1 VGVFTWGIDFIVWL
15 QTFSGPLLD
24 GVFKFITVLG
34 GVEFYLVLIPLV
46 YWCFDRHIGARTALL
61 FLLGAYVNLGLKSLF
76 ATPRPFRVA
85 PDRVRALVTT
95 ETYGFPSAH
104 AQSAA
109 TVWGYLA
116 ARLGG
121 LLWIAGIGLPFVVG
135 VSRMY
140 LGVHSPADVLGGW
153 ALGGALAAAGVWGAP
168 FAGRWWGRAGLR
180 LRLAGA
186 VAVPL
191 LLAAIWPDRHAVRVA
206 AALAGTGVG
215 ITLERRYVAFSAG
228 GVLWKRALRF
238 ILGVTVLLALYL
250 GLKAVLAEEGKVG
263 SAAATSLAALRYC
276 LVGLWIGCGAPLVF
290 VRTRLAARETGGQA
304 AATYA

>member
-1 VGVFTWGIDFIVWL
+1 VGVFAWGIDFIVWL
-15 QTFSGPLLD
+15 QTFSGPFVD
-24 GVFKFITVLG
+24 GVFRFISVLG
-34 GVEFYLVLIPLV
+34 GVESYLVLIPLV

-61 FLLGAYVNLGLKSLF
+61 FLFGAYVNLGLKNLF
-76 ATPRPFRVA
+76 ASPRPFKVA
-85 PDRVRALVTT
+85 PGRIRALVTT

-104 AQSAA
+104 AQGAA

-121 LLWIAGIGLPFVVG
+121 WLWIAGIGLPLVIG

-168 FAGRWWGRAGLR
+168 VAGRWWARAGLR

-186 VAVPL
+186 VAIPL
-191 LLAAIWPDRHAVRVA
+191 ILAAIWPDRHAVRVA

-228 GVLWKRALRF
+228 GVWWKRALRF
-238 ILGVTVLLALYL
+238 LLGVTVLLAVYL
-250 GLKAVLAEEGKVG
+250 GLKALLPEEDKVG
-263 SAAATSLAALRYC
+263 SAVATSLAALRYC
-276 LVGLWIGCGAPLVF
+276 LAGLWIGFGAPLVF
-290 VRTRLAARETGGQA
+290 VKTRLAARETVGQE
-304 AATYA
+304 AATSA